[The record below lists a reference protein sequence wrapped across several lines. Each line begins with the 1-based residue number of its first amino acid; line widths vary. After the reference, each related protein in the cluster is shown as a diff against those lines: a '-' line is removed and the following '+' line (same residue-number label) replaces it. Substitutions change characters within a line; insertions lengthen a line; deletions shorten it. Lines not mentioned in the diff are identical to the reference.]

1 MKKYALYIIIILY
14 QIPLSFSSNFGI
26 INQSKNF
33 GGITYGKPLNK
44 DYNGEELL
52 VVVILK
58 GSMIFAADL
67 VKELTMPVTI
77 DFMRASSYGSGTAS
91 SGFINI
97 KQDLGTDISGKNVLI
112 IEDIIDS
119 GNTLHKLKELLRERN
134 PKTIRICTLLDKPAR
149 RVTPVDV
156 EYSGIAI
163 PDEYV
168 VGYGLDYNEILRNL
182 PYVGVLKREI
192 YE

>member
-1 MKKYALYIIIILY
+1 MCCSMHPYIEKILISKEQIDEVVIKLAEKINNDY
-14 QIPLSFSSNFGI
+14 QN
-26 INQSKNF
+26 
-33 GGITYGKPLNK
+33 
-44 DYNGEELL
+44 EELT

-58 GSMIFAADL
+58 GSMIFASDL
-67 VKELTMPVTI
+67 VRRLTMPVTI

-97 KQDLGTDISGKNVLI
+97 KQDLGSDITGKNVLI

-134 PKTIRICTLLDKPAR
+134 PKTIRICTLLDKPSR
-149 RVTPVDV
+149 RVASVEV

-182 PYVGVLKREI
+182 PYIGVLKREI

>member
-1 MKKYALYIIIILY
+1 MANPYIERVLVSEEEIKKTVTRLAD
-14 QIPLSFSSNFGI
+14 QI
-26 INQSKNF
+26 
-33 GGITYGKPLNK
+33 NK

-119 GNTLHKLKELLRERN
+119 GNTLHEIKELLRERN

>member
-1 MKKYALYIIIILY
+1 MSNPYIEKVLVSEEEIKKTVTRLAE
-14 QIPLSFSSNFGI
+14 QI
-26 INQSKNF
+26 
-33 GGITYGKPLNK
+33 NK

>member
-1 MKKYALYIIIILY
+1 MASELHSDVERILVSEEEIKKTVTE
-14 QIPLSFSSNFGI
+14 LSEK
-26 INQSKNF
+26 INNNYKN
-33 GGITYGKPLNK
+33 
-44 DYNGEELL
+44 EELL
-52 VVVILK
+52 IVVILK
-58 GSMIFAADL
+58 GSMIFASDL

-77 DFMRASSYGSGTAS
+77 DFMRASSYGAGTAS

-97 KQDLGTDISGKNVLI
+97 KQDLEQDITGKNVLI

-134 PKTIRICTLLDKPAR
+134 PKSIKICTLLDKPSR
-149 RVTPVDV
+149 RVTPVTV

-168 VGYGLDYNEILRNL
+168 VGYGLDYNEVLRNL

>member
-1 MKKYALYIIIILY
+1 MHPYIERIL
-14 QIPLSFSSNFGI
+14 ISTDEI
-26 INQSKNF
+26 KEIVKNLAEK
-33 GGITYGKPLNK
+33 INK
-44 DYNGEELL
+44 DYKGEELF

-58 GSMIFAADL
+58 GSMIFASDL
-67 VKELTMPVTI
+67 IRELSMPVTL
-77 DFMRASSYGSGTAS
+77 DFMKASSYGSGTAS

-97 KQDLGTDISGKNVLI
+97 KQDLGEDISGKNVLI

-134 PKTIRICTLLDKPAR
+134 PKTIRICTLLDKPSR
-149 RVTPVDV
+149 RTTPVDV

-182 PYVGVLKREI
+182 PYIGVLKREV
-192 YE
+192 YEK

>member
-1 MKKYALYIIIILY
+1 MANPYIERVLVSEEEIKKTVTRLAD
-14 QIPLSFSSNFGI
+14 QI
-26 INQSKNF
+26 
-33 GGITYGKPLNK
+33 NK

>member
-1 MKKYALYIIIILY
+1 MANPYIERVLVSEEEIKKTVTRLAD
-14 QIPLSFSSNFGI
+14 QI
-26 INQSKNF
+26 
-33 GGITYGKPLNK
+33 NK

-134 PKTIRICTLLDKPAR
+134 PKTICICTLLDKPAR

>member
-1 MKKYALYIIIILY
+1 MSNPYIERVLVSEEEIKKTVTRLAD
-14 QIPLSFSSNFGI
+14 QI
-26 INQSKNF
+26 
-33 GGITYGKPLNK
+33 NK